1 MEPYSSSL
9 MATHGDLAAG
19 VVTKPQARE
28 RRRTPRHRR
37 STLVSAAPR
46 RLRWQ
51 DSLATET
58 ASCGFGYLR
67 QWSARRRLA
76 SGCLTQR

>member
-37 STLVSAAPR
+37 STA
-46 RLRWQ
+46 
-51 DSLATET
+51 SLALHRGDC
-58 ASCGFGYLR
+58 AGR
-67 QWSARRRLA
+67 IRWRLKLHHAA
-76 SGCLTQR
+76 SGTFASGPRVGDSPATA